1 MDRLTRF
8 AWLVLGYNI
17 LVVLWGAV
25 VRATG
30 SGAGCGSHWPLCN
43 GEVVPRAAQVAT
55 LIEFLHRLTSG
66 IALLLVVALLVAVF
80 RSRARGHA
88 ARRAA
93 SWSMAFM
100 VGEAAVGAMLVLFE
114 LVAGNR
120 SLARGLFMAVHLLN
134 TFFLLGA
141 LALTAHFAGGGK
153 ALCLGRPGCGHAH
166 RPGRA
171 REVWLFAVGLL
182 LVLLTSVSGAVAALG
197 DTLFPSSTLGEA
209 LRADLSATAHILI
222 RLRVLHPFAAVASA
236 AFLVWLAVSVR
247 RGDAGSAERGW
258 ASAVMALA
266 VGQTA
271 VGGLNVLLLAPVWM
285 QVGHLL
291 LADAV
296 WIALV
301 LFAAVRLA
309 ETDERRNEAE
319 GFAGEMPR
327 RA

>member
-1 MDRLTRF
+1 MDRLARF
-8 AWLVLGYNI
+8 AWLVLGYNV

-43 GEVVPRAAQVAT
+43 GEIVPRAERVAT
-55 LIEFLHRLTSG
+55 VIEFSHRLTSG
-66 IALLLVVALLVAVF
+66 LALLLVVALLVAVF
-80 RSRARGHA
+80 RSRPRGHA

-93 SWSMAFM
+93 GWSMAFM

-114 LVAGNR
+114 LVAANR

-134 TFFLLGA
+134 TFFLLGV
-141 LALTAHFAGGGK
+141 LTLTAHFAGGGQ
-153 ALCLGRPGCGHAH
+153 AMRFRGRG
-166 RPGRA
+166 PGRGRE
-171 REVWLFAVGLL
+171 REVWLFGLAVL

-197 DTLFPSSTLGEA
+197 DTLFPSQSLGEA
-209 LRADLSATAHILI
+209 LAADLSATAHALI
-222 RLRVLHPFAAVASA
+222 RLRVLHPFVAVASA
-236 AFLVWLAVSVR
+236 AFLVWLAAVVR
-247 RGDAGSAERGW
+247 RSGVGPAAGWW

-266 VGQTA
+266 IFQTA
-271 VGGLNVLLLAPVWM
+271 FGGLNVLLLAPVWM

-309 ETDERRNEAE
+309 EADQ
-319 GFAGEMPR
+319 
-327 RA
+327 RAPEPVSTALPQPSALKAQP